1 MSTVSNST
9 DSTSATLFS
18 NINKTASDK
27 SKSEATDSSKA
38 QEAQDRFLTMLMAQ
52 MKNQD
57 PLNPM
62 DNAQMTTQ
70 MAQINT
76 VSGIEKVNTSINS
89 LASQFS
95 QMQVMQ
101 GTSLIGHDVLTSGNR
116 MTIDNA
122 QGKGAFTLD
131 SKANQVTMEVRT
143 VGCALVDTQ
152 EMGGLNAGT
161 HQFAWNDSNKQFE
174 GQPLVFTIK
183 ATNGSDKV
191 ASSTLQQLKVGA
203 ISTQN
208 GTLQLDVGNGTK
220 ISYSDVKEV
229 I

>member
-143 VGCALVDTQ
+143 VGGALVDTQ